1 MARQSKDQV
10 LYDIHNHAI
19 NLNLRDIYLHSYYVK
34 DDDDEPGVEYRQATT
49 FIKNLH
55 VLDQGAEPK
64 PVLVHLHS
72 AGGCWY
78 NGMAIFNSVQFARSY
93 ITMLAYSQASSMS
106 GIILQSA
113 PLRIMMPDCHFMMHH
128 GTSDVGGLFSH
139 PFAVKTAAEFE
150 IKACKRM
157 LTIFAERGI
166 KGPYFA
172 KRKST
177 TVESVYRFFDKKLKD
192 KIDWYLDAE
201 ETVFYGL
208 ADAVLGSKD
217 YTTVQSLR
225 EE

>member
-34 DDDDEPGVEYRQATT
+34 DDEDEPGVEYRQATT
-49 FIKNLH
+49 FIKNMH

-64 PVLVHLHS
+64 PILVHLHS
-72 AGGCWY
+72 EGGSWF
-78 NGMAIFNSVQFARSY
+78 NGMAIFNTVQFSRSY

-106 GIILQSA
+106 GIILQSGT
-113 PLRIMMPDCHFMMHH
+113 LRIMMPDCHFLMHQ
-128 GTSDVGGLFSH
+128 GSSDVGAGH
-139 PFAVKTAAEFE
+139 PMAVKSAADFE
-150 IKACKRM
+150 QKACKRM
-157 LTIFAERGI
+157 LQLFAERGI

-192 KIDWYLDAE
+192 RVDWFLDAE

-208 ADAVLGSKD
+208 ADAILGSKE
-217 YTTVQSLR
+217 YPTVQSLW